1 MKEVEVILPE
11 APAACQ
17 IRWQVLYGKP
27 FTRVT
32 APQGAYGNV
41 WRHSDRVTGESCD

>member
-11 APAACQ
+11 APAARQ
-17 IRWQVLYGKP
+17 IQWQVLYGKP

-32 APQGAYGNV
+32 ATQGAYGNV
-41 WRHSDRVTGESCD
+41 WRRSDLLTGESCD